1 MTISILKSHLLEIRT
16 NCSIFCAP
24 IHIQFSSVAQSCPI
38 LCDPMDYSIPGFPA
52 HHQLPE
58 VAQIHVHRVGDAIQA
73 SHPLSPLL
81 LLSSIFPSIRVSS
94 NKLALHIRWPKYW
107 TFNFSVS
114 PSNKYSGL
122 ISFTMGWLDLL
133 AVHGTLKR
141 LLQHHSSKAL
151 ILWCLAFFIVQF
163 SHP

>member
-81 LLSSIFPSIRVSS
+81 LLSSVFPSIRVFSS
-94 NKLALHIRWPKYW
+94 ESALCITWLKYW
-107 TFNFSVS
+107 SFSFSIS
-114 PSNKYSGL
+114 PSSEYSGL
-122 ISFTMGWLDLL
+122 TSFSIDWIDLL
-133 AVHGTLKR
+133 AVQDFQEPSPTAQLE
-141 LLQHHSSKAL
+141 SINSTCSAS
-151 ILWCLAFFIVQF
+151 FIVQI